1 MRRHHVGDLVV
12 VDEVDGK
19 RLPAGI
25 VTDRVIVMEIVAMG
39 LDASVMTVGDFME
52 PKLATVDENEGIYE
66 TMLYMRTEGVRRLPV
81 VDRDGALVGIVTLDD
96 LIELLADEMSE
107 LAKLV
112 SSERMR
118 EEHARR

>member
-1 MRRHHVGDLVV
+1 MRRQHVGDLVV

-25 VTDRVIVMEIVAMG
+25 VTDRDIVMEIVAMG